1 MASKPAIYI
10 VCSDR
15 HRNGKTLLARVLVDY
30 LMLNGKDPFIID
42 ATFPEGP
49 LRAAFP
55 GRTALVDFSQI
66 QGQMKVFD
74 TILGSSGRDYVIDLP
89 APQTENFFKA
99 FRELGFQSEA
109 LKTGFQIVVL
119 FIVDKEYASLNAA
132 EDIRTLIAPS
142 LLVNVRNQHVGSILD
157 QQTYGLTLDI
167 PVLDRDI
174 VPLIEDKR
182 FSLRAFV
189 LGDVSGLPERYHT
202 KLRIFLHAMIT
213 SLREIEPAVSLA
225 KLKG

>member
-1 MASKPAIYI
+1 LASKPTIYI

-30 LMLNGKDPFIID
+30 LMLDGKDPFIID

-89 APQTENFFKA
+89 APKTEYFFKTLK
-99 FRELGFQSEA
+99 ELDFQSEA
-109 LKTGFQIVVL
+109 LKAGFQIVVL
-119 FIVDKEYASLNAA
+119 FVVDKEYASLNAA
-132 EDIRTLIAPS
+132 EDIRTLVAPS

-157 QQTYGLTLDI
+157 QQAYGLTLDM

-182 FSLRAFV
+182 FSLRAFI
-189 LGDVSGLPERYHT
+189 LGDVSSLPERYHT
-202 KLRIFLHAMIT
+202 KLRIFLHAMMT
-213 SLREIEPAVSLA
+213 ALREIQPAISLA
-225 KLKG
+225 KLQG